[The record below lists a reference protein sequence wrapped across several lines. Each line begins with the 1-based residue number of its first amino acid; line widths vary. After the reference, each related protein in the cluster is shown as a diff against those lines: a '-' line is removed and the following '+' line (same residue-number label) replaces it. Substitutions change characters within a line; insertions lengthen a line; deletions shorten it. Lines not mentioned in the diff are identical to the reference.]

1 MSETLHKIRTIKNE
15 VVQLIKK
22 QEKLINE
29 ISELK
34 QQHTSLKGEIEGQL
48 NIINELKDKN
58 KTLELAKSL
67 KQGEGNKD
75 VKKRID
81 QMVREID
88 KCIELLNK

>member
-1 MSETLHKIRTIKNE
+1 MSETLHKIRTIKYE
-15 VVQLIKK
+15 VVQLVKK
-22 QEKLINE
+22 QEKLIHD
-29 ISELK
+29 ISTLK
-34 QQHTSLKGEIEGQL
+34 QQHISLQGEIKEQL
-48 NIINELKDKN
+48 KTIDELKDRN

-67 KQGEGNKD
+67 KQGEGNQD